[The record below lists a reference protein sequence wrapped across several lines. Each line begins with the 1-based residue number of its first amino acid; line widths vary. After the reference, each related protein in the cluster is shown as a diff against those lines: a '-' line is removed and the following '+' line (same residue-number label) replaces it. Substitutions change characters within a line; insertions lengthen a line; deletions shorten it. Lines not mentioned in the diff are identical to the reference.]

1 VLDDGRLTDGQG
13 RTVDF
18 TNVVLIMTSNLGSQ
32 YIDPDLPR
40 EVVAERVMAAV
51 REHFRPEFLNR
62 IDDVVVF
69 DKLSPED
76 LRQIVEIQMESL
88 RERLHARG
96 IDLVATDEALDL
108 LAERGYDPVYG
119 ARPLKRV
126 LQRELADPIAT
137 AILEGRFGEG
147 DTVKVSVQDGELV
160 LS

>member
-1 VLDDGRLTDGQG
+1 
-13 RTVDF
+13 
-18 TNVVLIMTSNLGSQ
+18 
-32 YIDPDLPR
+32 
-40 EVVAERVMAAV
+40 
-51 REHFRPEFLNR
+51 
-62 IDDVVVF
+62 
-69 DKLSPED
+69 
-76 LRQIVEIQMESL
+76 MESL